1 MDVVPLYFSLLT
13 VKLKHP
19 SAAVYFFKWKNKSIC
34 MSCETFEIHFV
45 KSEPSLIDLYDM
57 TV

>member
-1 MDVVPLYFSLLT
+1 MLSHYISLFT
-13 VKLKHP
+13 VKSKHP
-19 SAAVYFFKWKNKSIC
+19 SAAVYFYKWKNKSIC

-57 TV
+57 NV